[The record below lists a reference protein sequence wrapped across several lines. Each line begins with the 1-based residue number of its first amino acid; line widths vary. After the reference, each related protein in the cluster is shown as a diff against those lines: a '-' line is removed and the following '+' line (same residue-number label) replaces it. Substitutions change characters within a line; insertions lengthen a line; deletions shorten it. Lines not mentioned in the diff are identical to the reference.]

1 MDLVKTT
8 QRPLIV
14 AALAA
19 AAMALVVLPVRAQQP
34 PSEEPL
40 LVAASVDDDRPY
52 IGQQV
57 TYISKIYRRSDSPY
71 TLDQYEPPGFRG
83 FWNVRETEQ
92 DEYSETIDSTEYQVV
107 ELRTILFPSVVG
119 TLEIGPGALIASAS
133 PSKAPIVVESVPV
146 TVDVRPTPPDVPAGF
161 TGAVGRFD
169 ISAEVDAASVRMNE
183 SVRLT
188 VKVDGEG
195 NIDALADPAWPEF
208 RGWRAVE
215 SPATASS
222 EVSDGRLVGSRT
234 YEIVLT
240 PETAGELAVP
250 EISYAYFD
258 PDLEEYVLTR
268 TSSIVVTVAEID
280 GGPSAPLSAVSGSQ
294 DERDA
299 SEAKRIKPVPPS
311 LRWSGGETTLSVA
324 FWAAWGIPLIVIAG
338 AAIWR
343 RRREAWEAA
352 LVDSRRR
359 NALPNAQAALERTAA
374 TGDDRAVASADA
386 VLVYLTDRFGEP
398 LTGLTRE
405 ALGERLQDAG
415 VPAELT
421 QKIEDTLA
429 AGEAARYT
437 PEASSSTDDTIKR
450 TSKLLTELDGAV
462 QP

>member
-1 MDLVKTT
+1 MELAKAT
-8 QRPLIV
+8 QRSLIV

-19 AAMALVVLPVRAQQP
+19 TAMALVVLPVRAQQL
-34 PSEEPL
+34 PSDEPL
-40 LVAASVDDDRPY
+40 LVTASVDNDRPY

-71 TLDQYEPPGFRG
+71 TLDRYEPPGFGG

-92 DEYSETIDSTEYQVV
+92 DEYSETIDSREYRVV

-119 TLEIGPGALIASAS
+119 TLEIEPGTLSASDS
-133 PSKAPIVVESVPV
+133 PSKAPLVVESVPV
-146 TVDVRPTPPDVPAGF
+146 AVDVRPTPSDAPAGF
-161 TGAVGRFD
+161 TGAVGRFG
-169 ISAEVDAASVRMNE
+169 ISAVVDAASVRMNE

-188 VKVDGEG
+188 VKVEGEG
-195 NIDALADPAWPEF
+195 NIDALPDPAWPEF

-215 SPATASS
+215 SPATAHS

-268 TSSIVVTVAEID
+268 TSSIVVTIAQVE
-280 GGPSAPLSAVSGSQ
+280 GPSDPSSSVGGTQ

-299 SEAKRIKPVPPS
+299 SGVKPIKAVPPS
-311 LRWSGGETTLSVA
+311 LRWSGGETTFSVA
-324 FWAAWGIPLIVIAG
+324 FWAAWGIPLLAIAG
-338 AAIWR
+338 AAVWR
-343 RRREAWEAA
+343 RRRDAREAA
-352 LVDSRRR
+352 LADSRRR
-359 NALPNAQAALERTAA
+359 NALPNAQATLRRATAS
-374 TGDDRAVASADA
+374 GDDRAVACADA
-386 VLVYLTDRFGEP
+386 VLTYLSDRFGEP

-405 ALGERLQDAG
+405 ALGERLRDAG
-415 VPAELT
+415 VPAKLT
-421 QKIEDTLA
+421 QRVEDTLA

-437 PEASSSTDDTIKR
+437 PEASSPTDDAIER
-450 TSKLLTELDGAV
+450 ASQLLTELDGAV
-462 QP
+462 EP